1 MPLVP
6 PLLGSIW
13 EEGSA
18 VPPTHAQVKERDCLF
33 PGGHARVYRRGMAD
47 LDALRAS
54 LPIDQ
59 IAAQVGEDPDA
70 VRRAVDVALPA
81 LLGGLSANAEDPGGE
96 ASLAEAV
103 GQHDAA
109 VATEP
114 IDLADVDPADGE
126 RITRHIF
133 GAEQDQVVQQLGS
146 TGVSS
151 GLVQKLLPLL
161 APIVLSYIAKQLGAK
176 NAVGGGVLGAVL
188 GSILSGAAQGA
199 GGSSR
204 SSGSSGG
211 LGDILGDVLG
221 GLLGGGRKG

>member
-1 MPLVP
+1 MR
-6 PLLGSIW
+6 
-13 EEGSA
+13 
-18 VPPTHAQVKERDCLF
+18 PTHAQVKERVGVF
-33 PGGHARVYRRGMAD
+33 PAGHARGYGRGMAD
-47 LDALRAS
+47 IDALRAS

-59 IAAQVGEDPDA
+59 LAAQVGEDPDD

-81 LLGGLSANAEDPGGE
+81 LFGGLKANADDPGGE

-103 GQHDAA
+103 GEHDAA

-126 RITRHIF
+126 RITAHIF
-133 GAEQDQVVQQLGS
+133 GAQQDQVVQQLGA

-151 GLVQKLLPLL
+151 SLVRKLLPLL
-161 APIVLSYIAKQLGAK
+161 APIVLSYLAKQLGSKGGAG
-176 NAVGGGVLGAVL
+176 GGGVLGAVL

-204 SSGSSGG
+204 SSGG
-211 LGDILGDVLG
+211 LGDILGGVLG